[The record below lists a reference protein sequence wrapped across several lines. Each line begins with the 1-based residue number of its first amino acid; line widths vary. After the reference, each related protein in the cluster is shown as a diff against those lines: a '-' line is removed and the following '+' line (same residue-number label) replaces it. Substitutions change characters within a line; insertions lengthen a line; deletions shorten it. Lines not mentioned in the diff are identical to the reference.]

1 MRQPEAGGPPR
12 RAKAATP
19 LLIHYHIF
27 KNAGTSFTWALKHEL
42 GEGFRAFDKPSPKG
56 FVSSRDLKALA
67 HQHPDVFAISSHQ
80 AAPPAPKIRGRE
92 VLSSILIRDPIAR
105 IRSIHSF
112 ERRQQVATPGAIK
125 AKELSFREYVEWRLE
140 TSPTSLCN
148 FQVYYCTRMEGT
160 RPGAPDRA
168 ALEQAIRNLD
178 EISIVGTVARYQ
190 EWLALA
196 QDFLGGPFPNLS
208 LPSGRRNVTS
218 ETGLTTAATFDQ
230 LRDELG
236 DTIVDY
242 LLKNNELDMCL
253 HQVADALLTRR
264 LAERGVAL
272 SLLQAYTNAQ
282 RGQSSERQLS

>member
-1 MRQPEAGGPPR
+1 MPCDSCRVGTAGSCLSDAPFLATIVFASRERRARGVVSLRRGHPSLSWNACPSRVATRRVSPGAFCAAAGGWRPTSAR
-12 RAKAATP
+12 QGRDP

-42 GEGFRAFDKPSPKG
+42 GEGFRAFDTPSPKG
-56 FVSSRDLKALA
+56 FVSSRDLTALA

-148 FQVYYCTRMEGT
+148 FQVYYCTRMEGAPPG
-160 RPGAPDRA
+160 RPG
-168 ALEQAIRNLD
+168 
-178 EISIVGTVARYQ
+178 S
-190 EWLALA
+190 
-196 QDFLGGPFPNLS
+196 GGAGASDPQP
-208 LPSGRRNVTS
+208 
-218 ETGLTTAATFDQ
+218 
-230 LRDELG
+230 
-236 DTIVDY
+236 
-242 LLKNNELDMCL
+242 
-253 HQVADALLTRR
+253 
-264 LAERGVAL
+264 
-272 SLLQAYTNAQ
+272 
-282 RGQSSERQLS
+282 